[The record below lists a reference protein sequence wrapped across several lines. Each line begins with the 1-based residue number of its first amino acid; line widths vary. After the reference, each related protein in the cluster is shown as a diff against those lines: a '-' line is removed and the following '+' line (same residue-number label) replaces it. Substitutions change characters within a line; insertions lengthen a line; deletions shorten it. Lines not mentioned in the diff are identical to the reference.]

1 PRKTF
6 DKAFKLSAVKLI
18 LEEEQPVKMVS
29 STLEI
34 HPNSLYQWIQE
45 YEKYGESAFPGH
57 GSALRHAQFET
68 KKLEKEHKL
77 LQEELALPKKVPGLF
92 EAKPEIKFQFLK
104 ENSVSLNSHHAC
116 QTLQVSRSGFYAYLK
131 RRPSSR
137 HVENEALKEMIKA
150 IFYEHKERYGSVRIT
165 QELCRRGTHVN
176 HKRVGRLL
184 HQLGLYAKGSR
195 YQYKYYNRRRSSL
208 TRPNLVNQCF
218 QATGKNKLWLGDL
231 TYIPTQ
237 EGILYVSVFIDV
249 YSRKIVGWAMG
260 RRMQDKLVTKAF
272 NQAYNREKPKEG
284 GIVHTDQGSQYTGAR
299 FQDLLR
305 WKKCKSRMS
314 RKGNPYD
321 NALMEAFYKTLKREL
336 VNDAHFATIE
346 QAQLEIF
353 KYSETYYNPKRLH
366 SALRYLS
373 PVEFEKIVTH

>member
-1 PRKTF
+1 MPRKTF

-18 LEEEQPVKMVS
+18 LEEEQSVKMVS

-34 HPNSLYQWIQE
+34 HPNSLYRWVQE

-57 GSALRHAQFET
+57 GSALRHAQFEI
-68 KKLEKEHKL
+68 KKLEKENKL
-77 LQEELALPKKVPGLF
+77 LQEELALLKKVPGLL
-92 EAKPEIKFQFLK
+92 EAKPEIKFRFLK

-165 QELCRRGTHVN
+165 QELCRRGMHVN

-195 YQYKYYNRRRSSL
+195 YNYKYYNRRRSSL

-237 EGILYVSVFIDV
+237 EGILYLSVFIDV

-260 RRMQDKLVTKAF
+260 RRKQDKLVTEAF
-272 NQAYNREKPKEG
+272 NQAYDREKPKEG
-284 GIVHTDQGSQYTGAR
+284 VIVHTDQGSQYTG
-299 FQDLLR
+299 
-305 WKKCKSRMS
+305 
-314 RKGNPYD
+314 G
-321 NALMEAFYKTLKREL
+321 
-336 VNDAHFATIE
+336 TI
-346 QAQLEIF
+346 
-353 KYSETYYNPKRLH
+353 SGPT
-366 SALRYLS
+366 
-373 PVEFEKIVTH
+373 

>member
-1 PRKTF
+1 
-6 DKAFKLSAVKLI
+6 
-18 LEEEQPVKMVS
+18 M
-29 STLEI
+29 
-34 HPNSLYQWIQE
+34 
-45 YEKYGESAFPGH
+45 
-57 GSALRHAQFET
+57 
-68 KKLEKEHKL
+68 
-77 LQEELALPKKVPGLF
+77 
-92 EAKPEIKFQFLK
+92 
-104 ENSVSLNSHHAC
+104 NSHHAC

-137 HVENEALKEMIKA
+137 HVKNEALKEMIKA
-150 IFYEHKERYGSVRIT
+150 IFYEHKERYESVRIT
-165 QELCRRGTHVN
+165 QELCRRGIHVN
-176 HKRVGRLL
+176 YKRVGRLL

-231 TYIPTQ
+231 TYIPTH
-237 EGILYVSVFIDV
+237 EGILYVSVLIDV

-260 RRMQDKLVTKAF
+260 RRMQDKLVTEAF
-272 NQAYNREKPKEG
+272 KQAYNREKPKEEV
-284 GIVHTDQGSQYTGAR
+284 IVHTDQGSQYTGAQ

-305 WKKCKSRMS
+305 QKKCKSRMS
-314 RKGNPYD
+314 PKGNPYD
-321 NALMEAFYKTLKREL
+321 NALMESFYKTLKKEL

-353 KYSETYYNPKRLH
+353 KYSETYYNPKRLP
-366 SALRYLS
+366 SALGYLS

>member
-1 PRKTF
+1 
-6 DKAFKLSAVKLI
+6 
-18 LEEEQPVKMVS
+18 MS
-29 STLEI
+29 S
-34 HPNSLYQWIQE
+34 S
-45 YEKYGESAFPGH
+45 
-57 GSALRHAQFET
+57 
-68 KKLEKEHKL
+68 
-77 LQEELALPKKVPGLF
+77 KKVPGLL
-92 EAKPEIKFQFLK
+92 EAKLEIKFQFLK

-165 QELCRRGTHVN
+165 QELCRRGIHVN

-260 RRMQDKLVTKAF
+260 RRMQDKLVTEAF

-284 GIVHTDQGSQYTGAR
+284 VIVHTDQGSQYTGAR

-305 WKKCKSRMS
+305 RKKCKSSMS

-336 VNDAHFATIE
+336 VNDAHFATI
-346 QAQLEIF
+346 
-353 KYSETYYNPKRLH
+353 K
-366 SALRYLS
+366 
-373 PVEFEKIVTH
+373 

>member
-1 PRKTF
+1 
-6 DKAFKLSAVKLI
+6 
-18 LEEEQPVKMVS
+18 M
-29 STLEI
+29 
-34 HPNSLYQWIQE
+34 
-45 YEKYGESAFPGH
+45 
-57 GSALRHAQFET
+57 
-68 KKLEKEHKL
+68 
-77 LQEELALPKKVPGLF
+77 
-92 EAKPEIKFQFLK
+92 
-104 ENSVSLNSHHAC
+104 NSHHAC

-260 RRMQDKLVTKAF
+260 RRMQDKLVTEAF
-272 NQAYNREKPKEG
+272 NQAYNREKPKEWV
-284 GIVHTDQGSQYTGAR
+284 IVHTDQGSQYTGA
-299 FQDLLR
+299 
-305 WKKCKSRMS
+305 
-314 RKGNPYD
+314 
-321 NALMEAFYKTLKREL
+321 
-336 VNDAHFATIE
+336 
-346 QAQLEIF
+346 
-353 KYSETYYNPKRLH
+353 
-366 SALRYLS
+366 
-373 PVEFEKIVTH
+373 

>member
-1 PRKTF
+1 
-6 DKAFKLSAVKLI
+6 
-18 LEEEQPVKMVS
+18 M
-29 STLEI
+29 
-34 HPNSLYQWIQE
+34 
-45 YEKYGESAFPGH
+45 
-57 GSALRHAQFET
+57 
-68 KKLEKEHKL
+68 
-77 LQEELALPKKVPGLF
+77 
-92 EAKPEIKFQFLK
+92 
-104 ENSVSLNSHHAC
+104 NSHHAC

-165 QELCRRGTHVN
+165 QELCRRGIHVN

-237 EGILYVSVFIDV
+237 EGILYVSVLIDV

-260 RRMQDKLVTKAF
+260 RRMQDKLVTEAF

-284 GIVHTDQGSQYTGAR
+284 VIVHTDQGSQYTGAR

-305 WKKCKSRMS
+305 QKKCKSSMS

-321 NALMEAFYKTLKREL
+321 NALMESFYKTLKKEL

-353 KYSETYYNPKRLH
+353 KYSETYYNPKRLP
-366 SALRYLS
+366 SALGYLS
-373 PVEFEKIVTH
+373 PVEFEKNSYSLA